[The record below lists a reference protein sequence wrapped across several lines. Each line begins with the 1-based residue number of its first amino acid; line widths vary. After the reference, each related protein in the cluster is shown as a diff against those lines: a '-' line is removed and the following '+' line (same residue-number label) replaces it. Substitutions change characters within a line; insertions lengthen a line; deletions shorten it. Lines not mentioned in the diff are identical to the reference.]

1 MENQQ
6 ATSDSGE
13 MWAVVELF
21 GHQVIA
27 GRIAQDASLGVPMLR
42 VDVPEI
48 GGRAAFTK
56 FYGSG
61 AVYAVAPCTE
71 EYARHVADYYKPKP
85 ITVYVPEMRQ
95 LPRPYTDS
103 DDNPEG
109 REDGDEPGPEV
120 DRDFDWTNRERV

>member
-1 MENQQ
+1 M
-6 ATSDSGE
+6 
-13 MWAVVELF
+13 VELF

-27 GRIAQDASLGVPMLR
+27 GRIAQDSSLGVPMLR

-48 GGRAAFTK
+48 DGRAAFTK

-61 AVYAVAPCTE
+61 AVYSVAPCTE

-95 LPRPYTDS
+95 LPARGYMEPEDN
-103 DDNPEG
+103 DDEEL
-109 REDGDEPGPEV
+109 EDGQTVSHEPGYEMP
-120 DRDFDWTNRERV
+120 RDHDWRNRERV